1 MCLRNS
7 TAVPCWPGMSIE
19 KKLARTVHSS
29 VVTCAPCCSWSLL
42 LMFSVIKYI
51 WFHFFENYPFPHHLH
66 KFPVYPRFVAVFCF
80 SCALSGCLIFRA
92 WLRLSS
98 FPSLGFGCL
107 VFPHFATSSWFSR
120 AWLRLRC
127 FPALGSGFLFSRAF
141 LRMGCFFRAWL
152 RSRFFSPRVVVS
164 VVFRTWRI
172 WQQIFSGPLFSPW
185 FFALVH
191 CLHDSL

>member
-107 VFPHFATSSWFSR
+107 LFPRLAPVVFFSPPRCSVRCFSHLTHTTANIFWPFIPSLVFRTGSLSSWF
-120 AWLRLRC
+120 
-127 FPALGSGFLFSRAF
+127 
-141 LRMGCFFRAWL
+141 
-152 RSRFFSPRVVVS
+152 
-164 VVFRTWRI
+164 
-172 WQQIFSGPLFSPW
+172 
-185 FFALVH
+185 ALVMQPMI
-191 CLHDSL
+191 